1 MDAPIISIYDM
12 MVKRYRQQKK
22 EEQLQ
27 QNDLF
32 SGPDE
37 RQNKETKAGGDR
49 ITETKKPRWKGS
61 LTKISTESKD
71 KQSAKMSKNVITAT
85 HLTKKH
91 TGILMPPLTK
101 KEVLNKLIER
111 MSTSSKKPQEKPVS
125 NESSGQ
131 GTSLAEEDRSIP
143 IVSIKKMKT
152 KPKILKPVPVSASSN
167 YRRRLA
173 MSPRNISTMGTP
185 KPKRERPII
194 KPKPVSNSKALK
206 TDPNIPFNVRPKR
219 RLPINKSKISIISK
233 KEDIK
238 SSSDENAVR
247 YRL

>member
-1 MDAPIISIYDM
+1 MDASIISIYDM

-27 QNDLF
+27 QNDLL
-32 SGPDE
+32 SGSDE

-49 ITETKKPRWKGS
+49 IIETKKPKWKEGR
-61 LTKISTESKD
+61 TKICTGSKD
-71 KQSAKMSKNVITAT
+71 KQTAKMASNVITAT

-111 MSTSSKKPQEKPVS
+111 MSTSSKKPQEKPES

-131 GTSLAEEDRSIP
+131 GTSLAEEDTDIP
-143 IVSIKKMKT
+143 IISIKKMKT
-152 KPKILKPVPVSASSN
+152 KPKNLKSVPASASSN
-167 YRRRLA
+167 YRRHLA
-173 MSPRNISTMGTP
+173 LSPRNINTMGTP

-206 TDPNIPFNVRPKR
+206 TDPNIPVSVRPKR
-219 RLPINKSKISIISK
+219 RLQINKSKISIISK
-233 KEDIK
+233 KEDIE
-238 SSSDENAVR
+238 SLSDENAVR